1 MPCKCKDN
9 AVQTQ
14 YLRDVPYDT
23 LESLPDYILA
33 ERDIEDQ
40 VTGEIKAT
48 LTRVPAG
55 KLFPAANADN
65 LFALAPNNDA
75 LEIPERQVR
84 AGLVASLVSSTQVQ
98 LADIDNPAMFILVG
112 KLVDMVLAQ
121 NCGVINMPAGHDYVL
136 CAQYYVGEG
145 GVPTTDNASG
155 QKLFIPISRTQ
166 LLINMGQQL

>member
-1 MPCKCKDN
+1 MPCNCKDG

-23 LESLPDYILA
+23 LESLPDYFLA
-33 ERDIEDQ
+33 ERDLEDEL
-40 VTGEIKAT
+40 TGETRAT

-55 KLFPAANADN
+55 KLFPMANADN
-65 LFALAPNNDA
+65 VFALAPNNDT

-84 AGLVASLVSSTQVQ
+84 AGLVANLVSSTQVQ
-98 LADIDNPAMFILVG
+98 LAGTDNPAMFLLIG

-121 NCGVINMPAGHDYVL
+121 STGVINMPAGHDYVIA
-136 CAQYYVGEG
+136 AQYYTGEG
-145 GVPTTDNASG
+145 GVPTTDSASG

-166 LLINMGQQL
+166 LLVNLGQ